1 MKGLMSNTAKS
12 EVSCAVKNIQRLY
25 MIKDCQSEPHYQHQ
39 NPIEHCIQDV
49 KRMSNNIMDCVGCP
63 TKFWLL
69 CTLLTISL
77 LNHLVNVN
85 GAIPMSLITSQVT
98 DISTFLTFH
107 FWEEVFFEEPDS
119 SERLGCWVRIAAKHG
134 DALTYLVL
142 SHDTEQVVVRSNV
155 HHAKDPYFLTSVPAR
170 LPLLALRRWTEGR
183 FHPGQSSIPCQM
195 PLMSIC
201 PTSNCQ
207 NSHLMS
213 SLDYH
218 SSMILI
224 MDSISEQ
231 R

>member
-1 MKGLMSNTAKS
+1 MKGLMSDNAKS
-12 EVSCAVKNIQRLY
+12 KVSRAVKNIQHLY
-25 MIKDCQSEPHYQHQ
+25 MIKDRQSEPHYQHQ
-39 NPIEHCIQDV
+39 NPIGRRIQDV
-49 KRMSNNIMDCVGCP
+49 KRMSNNIMDRVGCT

-69 CTLLTISL
+69 CTLFTISL

-98 DISTFLTFH
+98 DISTFLTFR

-119 SERLGCWVRIAAKHG
+119 SERLGHWVGIAAKHG

-142 SHDTEQVVVRSNV
+142 SHDTEQVVVCSNV
-155 HHAKDPYFLTSVPAR
+155 RHAKTRYFLTSMPTC
-170 LPLLALRRWTEGR
+170 LPLPALRCWTEGR

-201 PTSNCQ
+201 PTLSCR

-218 SSMILI
+218 SSVILI
-224 MDSISEQ
+224 MDSVSKQ